1 MVTVVDRAA
10 PFGQFLKEC
19 LSERLCYDKRC
30 VKIMGINCISEDQ
43 NQIRQQIKETAR
55 LLFNNRGY
63 DVIELRDI
71 AFAVNVSEDIIK
83 TLFLSKDDLLEAIW
97 SE

>member
-1 MVTVVDRAA
+1 
-10 PFGQFLKEC
+10 
-19 LSERLCYDKRC
+19 
-30 VKIMGINCISEDQ
+30 MGINCISEDQ